1 MNENKIT
8 KNPKNKKK
16 FNTILNQNP
25 NNYQALLKLGLTDI
39 KEKNYS
45 NAKEKFYRL
54 IKLDNTKYEA
64 HLNLSNIYFL
74 EADVLKANN
83 ILTNYLENIKENVE
97 IINSLAINFFN
108 SNDYKNLETHISK
121 YINNYQSYILYYLKG
136 FLLLQADKINK
147 SENFFKKSIALNASF
162 WNSYDFLLNQYEKQ
176 SRLKDFIFL
185 FKAAKKIFKDNIKL
199 AYYESLYLYREKK
212 YKDSL
217 DVLINTENK
226 KKFHTSQ
233 NSLLIADYF
242 HLLSRIHERLGSFD
256 ESYKLAIDRNKTL
269 LNFNQNKRFKKEVL
283 LNTISTYMN
292 FFKKNTS
299 ISITTENG
307 IEHSNLVFII
317 GFPRSG
323 TTLLDSILRSHSKT
337 MVLEEKP
344 YLLDIRHNFYNNH
357 ELADIFKISKKE
369 KIQMQDQYINSFK
382 YSEDKIIIDKY
393 PLNLIELGFI
403 KTIFPKSKIVLAVR
417 HPLDCITSCVM
428 TSFKMNE
435 AMVHFENE
443 KTTVNFYNKCFDLLF
458 EYFKFYEIKYHQ
470 VKYENVISNFKKEIN
485 DLLKFLNLEFEESI
499 NSFHETALLREN
511 INTPSYDQ
519 VTQPIYSSS
528 INRYKNFDKIKN
540 LKNEI
545 DYWIKKFSY

>member
-1 MNENKIT
+1 MNENKLT

-74 EADVLKANN
+74 EADVPKANN

-199 AYYESLYLYREKK
+199 AYYESLYLYRKKK

-217 DVLINTENK
+217 DILTNTENK
-226 KKFHTSQ
+226 KKFHNTQ
-233 NSLLIADYF
+233 NSLVIADYF

-283 LNTISTYMN
+283 LNTISTYKN

-299 ISITTENG
+299 VSITTENG

-337 MVLEEKP
+337 MVLEEKS

-458 EYFKFYEIKYHQ
+458 EYIKFYEIKYHQ
-470 VKYENVISNFKKEIN
+470 VKYENVISHFKKEVN
-485 DLLKFLNLEFEESI
+485 NLLKFLNLEFEESI
-499 NSFHETALLREN
+499 NSFHKTALLREN

-528 INRYKNFDKIKN
+528 IKRYKNFDKIKS

>member
-283 LNTISTYMN
+283 LNTISTYKN

-344 YLLDIRHNFYNNH
+344 YLLDIRHNFYSNH

>member
-1 MNENKIT
+1 MNDNKLT
-8 KNPKNKKK
+8 MNPKSKKK

-25 NNYQALLKLGLTDI
+25 NNYQALLKLGLADI

-54 IKLDNTKYEA
+54 IKLDNKKYEA

-74 EADVLKANN
+74 EADVPKANN

-185 FKAAKKIFKDNIKL
+185 FKAAKKIFKENIKL
-199 AYYESLYLYREKK
+199 AYYESLYLYRKKK

-217 DVLINTENK
+217 DILTNTENK
-226 KKFHTSQ
+226 KKFHKTQ
-233 NSLLIADYF
+233 NSLVIADYF
-242 HLLSRIHERLGSFD
+242 HLLSRIHERLGSYD
-256 ESYKLAIDRNKTL
+256 ESYKLAIDRNKNL

-283 LNTISTYMN
+283 LNTISTYKN

-307 IEHSNLVFII
+307 IQHSNLVFII

-323 TTLLDSILRSHSKT
+323 TTLLDTILRSHSKT

-458 EYFKFYEIKYHQ
+458 EYIKFYEIKYHQ

-519 VTQPIYSSS
+519 VTQPIYASS